1 MFVKVDSFDCKM
13 HFRLISHL
21 QVKLADPDVV
31 SNPSEYQRLVQN
43 VAELDEV
50 LLQPFPVPVPHAPLV
65 ILLLPPTIHSRL
77 SELIGCANIQEI
89 QGLREAIR
97 RS

>member
-1 MFVKVDSFDCKM
+1 M

-50 LLQPFPVPVPHAPLV
+50 LLQPFPVPHAPLV
-65 ILLLPPTIHSRL
+65 ILLIPPTIHSRL

-89 QGLREAIR
+89 QGLREAVR

>member
-1 MFVKVDSFDCKM
+1 M
-13 HFRLISHL
+13 HFRLKSHL

-50 LLQPFPVPVPHAPLV
+50 LLQPFHVPYAPLV
-65 ILLLPPTIHSRL
+65 IPMLPPTIHS
-77 SELIGCANIQEI
+77 
-89 QGLREAIR
+89 
-97 RS
+97 